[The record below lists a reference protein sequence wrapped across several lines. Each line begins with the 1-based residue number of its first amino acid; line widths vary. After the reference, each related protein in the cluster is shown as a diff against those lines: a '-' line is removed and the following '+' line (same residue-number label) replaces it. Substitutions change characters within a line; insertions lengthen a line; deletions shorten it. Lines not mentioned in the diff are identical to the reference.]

1 MRRGLV
7 LSFVSGLL
15 MAVAAVA
22 QGTPSPQITFD
33 ERAVVASGL
42 TPGKS
47 VAWFG
52 VEHRIDA
59 LYSGEMT
66 QRYDIGTA
74 AADGTARLELP
85 QSAAPRSFWVAVDL
99 ESGGFVVASPDHYR
113 LAKPGKPARLNVTE
127 AAQAD
132 QILDGRPYLIGMI
145 VRPGT
150 GAWAFAG
157 GDGGPRDEDGQND
170 GHLSF
175 ALDKLDALPG
185 SPAAP
190 AKAQGIDLWFIVDP
204 LTMEIEVHKGG
215 VAQ

>member
-1 MRRGLV
+1 MRRGLA
-7 LSFVSGLL
+7 LWFVSGLL
-15 MAVAAVA
+15 VAGTAAA
-22 QGTPSPQITFD
+22 QGAASPRIVFEAQ
-33 ERAVVASGL
+33 AVVASGL
-42 TPGKS
+42 TPGKF

-59 LYSGEMT
+59 GYSGDMI

-113 LAKPGKPARLNVTE
+113 LAKPRKPSRLRVTE
-127 AAQAD
+127 AAQTD
-132 QILDGRPYLIGMI
+132 EILDDRPYLMGLV
-145 VRPGT
+145 VRPGG

-157 GDGGPRDEDGQND
+157 GDGGPRDEDGQSD
-170 GHLSF
+170 GHLRF
-175 ALDKLDALPG
+175 ALDKLTPLPG

-190 AKAQGIDLWFIVDP
+190 AKAQGGDLWFIVDP
-204 LTMEIEVHKGG
+204 LTMEISVHKGG